1 MIHKTFTAETK
12 VLGDPEQ
19 GVVEC
24 VFSATGNVDRQGDR
38 IVPGAFAKA
47 LAGKGS
53 VPVVFAHAWQDI
65 SQVLGR
71 TTSMREMLPGDPGLP
86 ESLRS
91 KGYGGVKAT
100 IQFEMG
106 VQSGREAFTHLKNG
120 NLTQYSFAFDIDKDG
135 EKTEDNVREIKSISE
150 LFEVTVALIGAN
162 QLTTTLVAKAKN
174 ADEHIATY
182 VAEQSER
189 ERAPV
194 WLKDALVKLE
204 ASARIAEPA
213 SESDVESY
221 IDTEVR
227 RLLAERGE
235 SVPESEVEAITAKV
249 KEVLAEPTS
258 EVETVRKTDPSTRPD
273 FSQKLEPIDE
283 TATAEPEDFAAAS
296 KSIWAEITGQK
307 GTSQEASPRSDF
319 LVPSDM
325 SKHVAKLRAEKAA
338 KRQAEQEHYEK
349 VRREMGFPADYGR

>member
-1 MIHKTFTAETK
+1 VIHKTFTAETK
-12 VLGDPEQ
+12 VLDPAQ

-47 LAGKGS
+47 LAGKSS
-53 VPVVFAHAWQDI
+53 VPVVFAHAWADI

-71 TTSMREMLPGDPGLP
+71 TTSMRELMPGDPSLP
-86 ESLRS
+86 DSLRS

-120 NLTQYSFAFDIDKDG
+120 NLTQYSFAFDIDTDG
-135 EKTEDNVREIKSISE
+135 EKTEGNVREIKSISE

-162 QLTTTLVAKAKN
+162 QLTTTLIAKAEN
-174 ADEHIATY
+174 ADAEFIATH

-194 WLKDALVKLE
+194 WLKDALGQLE
-204 ASARIAEPA
+204 TAARIAEPA
-213 SESDVESY
+213 RESAIEAEEKSIVMDDIES
-221 IDTEVR
+221 R
-227 RLLAERGE
+227 
-235 SVPESEVEAITAKV
+235 
-249 KEVLAEPTS
+249 
-258 EVETVRKTDPSTRPD
+258 TDPSTRPD

-283 TATAEPEDFAAAS
+283 TATAESQNFATSAKS
-296 KSIWAEITGQK
+296 KWAEITGHANA
-307 GTSQEASPRSDF
+307 SHEAGHDWRSEF
-319 LVPSDM
+319 SGASDM
-325 SKHVAKLRAEKAA
+325 SKYVAKLQAEKAA
-338 KRQAEQEHYEK
+338 ERQTEQDRYEEL
-349 VRREMGFPADYGR
+349 RRKMGISANYGR